1 MSIIGIS
8 AGSST
13 QKKGKQRLGL
23 ISKNKKALRLIC
35 LPISSFGIV
44 ILPVLAFFL
53 VSCSEIKAA
62 PKFRDAN
69 LPMEERIKDLIGRLT
84 LEEKVRQMAHSAP
97 AIERLGIPAYNWWNE
112 ALHGVA
118 RSGNATVFPQAIGL
132 AATFD
137 ENLAFRTAN
146 AISDEARAIYHEA
159 IKNKHYLRYGGL
171 TFWTPNIN
179 IFRDPRWGRGQ
190 ETYGEDPYLTG
201 TMGLNFVKGLQ
212 GNDPNYLKVA
222 ACAKHYAVHSG
233 PERLRHKFN
242 AVVSDK
248 DMFETY
254 LPAFKMLVDGKVE
267 SVMCAYNRTNDQ
279 PCCGSTSLLGEI
291 LRNKWGFK
299 GHVVSDCWALKDIHE
314 GHKVTKSVVESAA
327 YALKSGVNLNCGD
340 EYYPYLIEAVKQ
352 GLVTEKEID
361 QSLTVLLR
369 TRFRLGMFDEEDKN
383 PYTKIPESVINSPE
397 HRKIALESAQKSIV
411 LLKNNGVLP
420 LKNTIPYLFVTGPN
434 AANVDALIG
443 NYYGVNQQMVTILEG
458 ICGRLANGSLVQY
471 KPGFLLDRENTNPI
485 DWTSGDAKEANAM
498 VVVMG
503 MTGNLEGEEGEAIA
517 SPDFGDRL
525 SYELPCNQ
533 IEFLKKLRK
542 DNNKPVIAII
552 TAGSPVNMTEISELA
567 DAVLF
572 AWYPG
577 EEGGNAVADA
587 IFGNISPSGR
597 LPITFPKSLEQLPP
611 YADYSMKGRTYRYM
625 EQEPFYP
632 FGYGLSYTRFE
643 YSGVKLSA
651 NSIKKGESVK
661 IDFTV
666 KNTGKRDGDEV
677 VQLYL
682 KVENAKVSSPLFS
695 LKKFERVNLK
705 AGMSAT
711 MQFTITPEMMEIIDE
726 TGRPL
731 IASGTT
737 IKVFIGGS
745 LPIQRSK
752 DLGMTEPVMTKF
764 RIN

>member
-1 MSIIGIS
+1 M
-8 AGSST
+8 
-13 QKKGKQRLGL
+13 
-23 ISKNKKALRLIC
+23 KNGQHNFI
-35 LPISSFGIV
+35 FGIGV
-44 ILPVLAFFL
+44 IFALTFSTVN
-53 VSCSEIKAA
+53 CAA
-62 PKFRDAN
+62 QKSTPNFRDAKVS
-69 LPMEERIKDLIGRLT
+69 MEERINDLISKLT
-84 LEEKVRQMAHSAP
+84 LEEKAGQMAHSSP
-97 AIERLGIPAYNWWNE
+97 AIERLGIPVYNWWNE

-137 ENLAFRTAN
+137 EDLAFRTAN
-146 AISDEARAIYHEA
+146 AISDEARAIYHAA
-159 IKNKHYLRYGGL
+159 IKNKHHLRYGGL

-201 TMGLNFVKGLQ
+201 TMGLNFVNGLQ

-233 PERLRHKFN
+233 PERLRHEFN
-242 AVVSDK
+242 AVASDK

-267 SVMCAYNRTNDQ
+267 SVMCAYNRTNSQ
-279 PCCGSTSLLGEI
+279 PCCGSTSLLGDV

-327 YALKSGVNLNCGD
+327 YALKNGVNLNCGD

-361 QSLTVLLR
+361 QSLAVLLR
-369 TRFRLGMFDEEDKN
+369 TRFRLGMFDEQDKN
-383 PYTKIPESVINSPE
+383 PYAKIPESVINSPQ
-397 HRKIALESAQKSIV
+397 HRKLALESAQKSIV

-458 ICGRLANGSLVQY
+458 ISGRLANGSLVQY

-485 DWTSGDAKEANAM
+485 DWTSGDAKEADAM

-503 MTGNLEGEEGEAIA
+503 LTGNLEGEEGEAIS

-525 SYELPCNQ
+525 SYELPRNQ

-542 DNNKPVIAII
+542 DNKKPVIVVI
-552 TAGSPVNMTEISELA
+552 TAGSPVNMAEISELA

-577 EEGGNAVADA
+577 EEGGNAVADI
-587 IFGNISPSGR
+587 IFGNVSPSGR

-611 YADYSMKGRTYRYM
+611 YADYSMKDRTYRYM

-632 FGYGLSYTRFE
+632 FGFGLSYTSFT
-643 YSGVKLSA
+643 YSNIAVKQAGNVIKVSVNVS
-651 NSIKKGESVK
+651 NSGN
-661 IDFTV
+661 IDA
-666 KNTGKRDGDEV
+666 DEV
-677 VQLYL
+677 IQLYL
-682 KVENAKVSSPLFS
+682 SSPMAGKGHPLYNLSSYKRIS
-695 LKKFERVNLK
+695 LKGEETRIMEFELPKSKFMLVAADGTNFLPKGDFKMYVGGALPTMRSLELGSNAPISLEISEKLLNKLK
-705 AGMSAT
+705 
-711 MQFTITPEMMEIIDE
+711 
-726 TGRPL
+726 
-731 IASGTT
+731 
-737 IKVFIGGS
+737 
-745 LPIQRSK
+745 
-752 DLGMTEPVMTKF
+752 
-764 RIN
+764 